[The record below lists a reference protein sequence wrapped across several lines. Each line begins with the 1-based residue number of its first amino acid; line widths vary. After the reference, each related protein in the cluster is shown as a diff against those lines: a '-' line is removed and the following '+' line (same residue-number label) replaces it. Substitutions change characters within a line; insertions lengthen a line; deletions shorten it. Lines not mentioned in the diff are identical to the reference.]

1 MSNVEQPVPPQP
13 ASLPQPPVLR
23 GRSRIAFV
31 VPAVHNQ
38 RRGRARALPRNGWL
52 YLMRQ
57 ATCSTQLY
65 MHRCE
70 IHSYCLAAACH
81 DPRGARYAATMR
93 ATVRAAI
100 RTHRGEVR
108 SGRWV
113 TPAVLWRIALANMRS

>member
-13 ASLPQPPVLR
+13 APLPQPPVLR
-23 GRSRIAFV
+23 GRSRLAFV

-57 ATCSTQLY
+57 ATRSTEMY

-70 IHSYCLAAACH
+70 IHSH
-81 DPRGARYAATMR
+81 S
-93 ATVRAAI
+93 TVVI
-100 RTHRGEVR
+100 CVST
-108 SGRWV
+108 
-113 TPAVLWRIALANMRS
+113 